1 MCTKIKVLSKVK
13 SGELYLCCQC
23 EIYHLEFNNIY
34 LELNKKEFKQFKSYI
49 LDLEIEY
56 WQIKYASA
64 RVKRKIP
71 IPSMQH
77 NLVLMFNSQE
87 ILELKHLFSTTSNH
101 VFTKNLTTKDIDY
114 TLILN

>member
-56 WQIKYASA
+56 
-64 RVKRKIP
+64 
-71 IPSMQH
+71 
-77 NLVLMFNSQE
+77 
-87 ILELKHLFSTTSNH
+87 
-101 VFTKNLTTKDIDY
+101 
-114 TLILN
+114 